1 MTEQAFCLECLSHR
15 AERKSAKSAMRPVSI
30 KVSHF
35 FVLTEKIEN
44 AESVP
49 VRILSIYGI
58 HKCAVVTESGEIFLQ
73 NT

>member
-1 MTEQAFCLECLSHR
+1 
-15 AERKSAKSAMRPVSI
+15 MRPVSI